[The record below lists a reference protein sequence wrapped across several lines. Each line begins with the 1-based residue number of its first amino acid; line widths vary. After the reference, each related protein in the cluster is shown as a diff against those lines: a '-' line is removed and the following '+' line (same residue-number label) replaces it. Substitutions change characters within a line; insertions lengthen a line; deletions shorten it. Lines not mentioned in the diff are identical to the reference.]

1 MARLT
6 AIVGVVCALAAT
18 PAQAAPLND
27 GARQELQVRLAA
39 SATAARGNRPEDAL
53 RKCGEAQSYA
63 ARYGYDRDALMQGR
77 IEMCFALAA
86 TFRKDRNAACAA
98 YGRALPLL
106 TRAKEGDAML
116 DLDHAKRSHRELG
129 C

>member
-1 MARLT
+1 MGRSMAI
-6 AIVGVVCALAAT
+6 AGIICALAAA

-27 GARQELQVRLAA
+27 DARKELAIRLAA
-39 SATAARGNRPEDAL
+39 SATDARDNRPEDAL
-53 RKCGEAQSYA
+53 KKCKEAQSYA
-63 ARYGYDRDALMQGR
+63 ARFDRDALVQGR

-86 TFRKDRNAACAA
+86 TFRKDRSAACAA
-98 YGRALPLL
+98 YVRALPLL
-106 TRAKEGDAML
+106 TSANASHAML

>member
-1 MARLT
+1 MT
-6 AIVGVVCALAAT
+6 APG
-18 PAQAAPLND
+18 
-27 GARQELQVRLAA
+27 QELAIRLAG
-39 SATAARGNRPEDAL
+39 SATDARGNRPDDAL
-53 RKCGEAQSYA
+53 RKCSEAQSYA
-63 ARYGYDRDALMQGR
+63 ARYDRDALIQGR
-77 IEMCFALAA
+77 IEMCFGLAA

-106 TRAKEGDAML
+106 TSANASHAML